1 MLLSFNSG
9 VSALEQFQQE
19 LDVISNNIANVNTV
33 GFKSA
38 QVSFADTLS
47 ETLGTNSAGSE
58 QVGTGVTT
66 SGIANDFTAG
76 SLSATG
82 VQSDLAIN
90 GNGFFVVK
98 DPSSG
103 NTFVTQDGE
112 FTVDPNGYLVTTN
125 GMRVQGY
132 TDAGLTTQGDV
143 QINNTGAPNNDT
155 SVVQG
160 YTIGIDGKVSVLLA
174 DGTSFTRG
182 QILLQNFTDPQQLVK
197 VGDNLYSGQSLAG
210 ELSAPG
216 APNANGLGAVQSGYL
231 EMSNVDLASQLTS
244 LITTQRAYEANSKVV
259 TTSDNILQT
268 LINLKQG

>member
-155 SVVQG
+155 SAVQG
-160 YTIGIDGKVSVLLA
+160 YTIGDDGKVSVLLA

-210 ELSAPG
+210 ELSTPG
-216 APNANGLGAVQSGYL
+216 APNANGLGSVQSGYL

>member
-82 VQSDLAIN
+82 VQSDLAVN

-103 NTFVTQDGE
+103 NTYVTQDGE